1 MDRLQQAIQKA
12 REERDSRQVQP
23 QSLKLTQ
30 NEHPD
35 PVPPE
40 SVGEDLWLALP
51 EIKIESR
58 LIPRKRLMSFGGGA
72 DATPYD
78 MLRTKMLQQ
87 ALSNGWRRVA
97 LTSPYSGCGKSTTAA
112 NLAFSLGRQ
121 EDLRTIVVDF
131 DMRRRG
137 LAEILKQTGTSSMS
151 DVIQGSVPFHEHA
164 LRYGNNVIFGLNYT
178 ATRNPAEILQSRKT
192 IEMLEFLEAE
202 YKPDII
208 LFDTPPLMASDD
220 SHGFLRN
227 VDCALLLAA
236 AEETSIDHID
246 VAERQL
252 AELTNVMG
260 IVLNKCRYISG
271 AFGYEYGSY

>member
-1 MDRLQQAIQKA
+1 MDRLQKAIQKA
-12 REERDSRQVQP
+12 REERQSRESPAPVMEQP
-23 QSLKLTQ
+23 PRHAPSEDACDARWQS
-30 NEHPD
+30 
-35 PVPPE
+35 V
-40 SVGEDLWLALP
+40 P
-51 EIKIESR
+51 EIQIDPKLAVRNR
-58 LIPRKRLMSFGGGA
+58 LASLAGGG

-87 ALSNGWRRVA
+87 ILSNKWRRVA
-97 LTSPYSGCGKSTTAA
+97 LTSPYSGCGKSTTTA

-121 EDLRTIVVDF
+121 EDLRTIVIDF

-137 LAEILKQTGTSSMS
+137 LAEILKQTGNHSMA

-164 LRYGNNVIFGLNYT
+164 LRYGKNVIFGLNYT
-178 ATRNPAEILQSRKT
+178 PTRNPAEILQSRRA
-192 IEMLEFLEAE
+192 IEFLEQLEAD
-202 YKPDII
+202 YKPDVI
-208 LFDTPPLMASDD
+208 LFDTPPLMMSDD

-246 VAERQL
+246 VSEQQL
-252 AELTNVMG
+252 AELTSVMG

-271 AFGYEYGSY
+271 TFGNEYGSY